1 MSERWW
7 IALIVLALSASSAF
21 PARSEDAFE
30 IRKVERLHLDDVFPG
45 PEGERVVELYLR
57 ALTRYGE
64 PVLNLRPVDI
74 VIREDEDRIDPEDL
88 APIGAAETPLK
99 ELQTLGATGRGM
111 TAVVAI
117 DTSRTMKGEPFRR
130 ARDAALEFLRRL
142 ESRDKVAIVA
152 FSDEV
157 RVVSPFSDSRAGRM
171 VALEGLEVDSESL
184 STALYDGVSKA
195 VELIRLGEELPRRA
209 FVIVFSDGK
218 DSGSNRSLE
227 QVVASS
233 QGTELRSPTLIFTLG
248 YARFGGEG
256 LEILRRLSK
265 ETGGDFLRAEST
277 IHLSTFFNEIYQQ
290 MQRSYVVR
298 FPADMDGEAHTIEVS
313 TEGQSDSR
321 SAKYP
326 DYPMPIWRYLIVI
339 VPLATLVALLAILLT
354 RGRSAGRLVF
364 VGGPRAGEVVPLKR
378 AKTRIGA
385 LPDNDVVIPIATMS
399 RYHAAIHVKGR
410 RAEIEDLNSRN
421 GTFLNGTAVRS
432 AALQSGDKI
441 RLADIE
447 LVYER

>member
-1 MSERWW
+1 MSGRWR
-7 IALIVLALSASSAF
+7 IALILLALTASGAF
-21 PARSEDAFE
+21 SARSEDAFE
-30 IRKVERLHLDDVFPG
+30 IRKVERLHLDDVYPG
-45 PEGERVVELYLR
+45 PDGERVVELYLR
-57 ALTRYGE
+57 VLTRYGE
-64 PVLNLRPVDI
+64 PVLHLRPVDI

-88 APIGAAETPLK
+88 EPIGAAERPLK
-99 ELQTLGATGRGM
+99 ELQTLAATGRGM

-171 VALEGLEVDSESL
+171 VALEGLEVDSESI
-184 STALYDGVSKA
+184 TTVLYDGVSKT
-195 VELIRLGEELPRRA
+195 VELIRLGEDLPRRA

-218 DSGSNRSLE
+218 DTGSNRSLE

-233 QGTELRSPTLIFTLG
+233 QGTELRPPTLIFTLG

-277 IHLSTFFNEIYQQ
+277 IHLSTFFNEIYHQ
-290 MQRSYVVR
+290 MQQSYVVR
-298 FPADMDGEAHTIEVS
+298 FPADMDGEAHTIEIS

-321 SAKYP
+321 SATYP

-364 VGGPRAGEVVPLKR
+364 IGGPRAGEVVPLKG
-378 AKTRIGA
+378 AKIRIGA
-385 LPDNDVVIPIATMS
+385 LPDNDVVIPTDTIS
-399 RYHAAIHVKGR
+399 RYHVAIHVKGR

-421 GTFLNGTAVRS
+421 GTFVNGSAVRT
-432 AALQSGDKI
+432 APLHPGDKI
-441 RLADIE
+441 RLADID

>member
-1 MSERWW
+1 
-7 IALIVLALSASSAF
+7 
-21 PARSEDAFE
+21 
-30 IRKVERLHLDDVFPG
+30 
-45 PEGERVVELYLR
+45 
-57 ALTRYGE
+57 
-64 PVLNLRPVDI
+64 
-74 VIREDEDRIDPEDL
+74 
-88 APIGAAETPLK
+88 
-99 ELQTLGATGRGM
+99 
-111 TAVVAI
+111 
-117 DTSRTMKGEPFRR
+117 
-130 ARDAALEFLRRL
+130 
-142 ESRDKVAIVA
+142 VAIVA

-157 RVVSPFSDSRAGRM
+157 RVVSPFSDSRAGRL

-184 STALYDGVSKA
+184 STVLYDGVSKA

-233 QGTELRSPTLIFTLG
+233 QGTELRPPTLIFTLG

-277 IHLSTFFNEIYQQ
+277 IHLSTFFNEIYNQ
-290 MQRSYVVR
+290 MQQSYVVR
-298 FPADMDGEAHTIEVS
+298 FPADMDGEAHAIEVS

-339 VPLATLVALLAILLT
+339 VPLAALVALLAILLT

-364 VGGPRAGEVVPLKR
+364 VGGPRAGEVVPLKG

-385 LPDNDVVIPIATMS
+385 LPDNEVVIPTDTIS

-421 GTFLNGTAVRS
+421 GTFLNGTAIRT
-432 AALQSGDKI
+432 APLQSGDKI
-441 RLADIE
+441 RLADVD